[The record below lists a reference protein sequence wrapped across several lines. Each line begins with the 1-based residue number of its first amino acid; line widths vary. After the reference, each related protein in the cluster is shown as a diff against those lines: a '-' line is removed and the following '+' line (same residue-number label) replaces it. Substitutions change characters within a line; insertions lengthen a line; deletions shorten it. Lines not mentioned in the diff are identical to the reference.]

1 LVGHVLLLRLRAK
14 KPFFDLQKEKGPRRI
29 AASIAKLPVLL
40 GAADHSGLDFPEGG
54 G

>member
-40 GAADHSGLDFPEGG
+40 AADHSGLDFPEGG